1 MRGPLTE
8 QDLTDYALN
17 ELEPHQR
24 LYVESMLAA
33 SEECRHDIVK
43 TIEMAQ
49 WLEEGFEREMALA
62 ERRELA
68 LSPEQRAKLVRPHFT
83 ARYALRDVASALG
96 LAACVAFAIVSFD
109 RLPLPRMSLNAGHV
123 AAASTKAADA
133 MTAAVQAPEKL
144 DLAKAL
150 ASLRS
155 LAEEG
160 SKLIPVSNDLLPEP
174 PTICT
179 PPTLIMESAQLSV
192 LGDMAQ

>member
-1 MRGPLTE
+1 VRGPLTE

-33 SEECRHDIVK
+33 SEECRHDICK

-49 WLEEGFEREMALA
+49 WLEQGFEREVVVS
-62 ERRELA
+62 EGRDLA
-68 LSPEQRAKLVRPHFT
+68 LRSEQRTKLVQPQFT
-83 ARYALRDVASALG
+83 ARYALRDVVSALG
-96 LAACVAFAIVSFD
+96 LAACVAFGLVNFD
-109 RLPLPRMSLNAGHV
+109 RLPLPKMRIAAGHV
-123 AAASTKAADA
+123 ADVSTKAADA
-133 MTAAVQAPEKL
+133 MTAAVQSPEKL

-160 SKLIPVSNDLLPEP
+160 SRLMPVSNDLLPEP

-179 PPTLIMESAQLSV
+179 PPTLIMESVQLAP